1 MSAGAGMIGAMAP
14 IEWDA
19 HHHPRPL
26 AEILDRTLR
35 RMGAPDADVLSAVFG
50 DWDQIVGSDLA
61 AHTRPRAITD
71 GCLVVV
77 ADDAAWASRVRW
89 SSAVILEQVA
99 ARTGADG
106 VTEMRVRVGAPGPG
120 EAP

>member
-1 MSAGAGMIGAMAP
+1 MAP

-19 HHHPRPL
+19 HHPRRL
-26 AEILDRTLR
+26 GEILDRTLR

-50 DWDQIVGSDLA
+50 DWDEIAGSEVA

-99 ARTGADG
+99 TRTGAVD
-106 VTEMRVRVGAPGPG
+106 VTEMRVRVGAPRPG
-120 EAP
+120 EGP

>member
-1 MSAGAGMIGAMAP
+1 MTP

-19 HHHPRPL
+19 HHPRRL
-26 AEILDRTLR
+26 GEILDRTLR
-35 RMGAPDADVLSAVFG
+35 RMGAPDADVLSTVFG
-50 DWDQIVGSDLA
+50 DWARIVGSDVA
-61 AHTRPRAITD
+61 AHSRPRAIAD

-99 ARTGADG
+99 ALTGADD
-106 VTEMRVRVGAPGPG
+106 VVEMRVRVGASRPG
-120 EAP
+120 EGP